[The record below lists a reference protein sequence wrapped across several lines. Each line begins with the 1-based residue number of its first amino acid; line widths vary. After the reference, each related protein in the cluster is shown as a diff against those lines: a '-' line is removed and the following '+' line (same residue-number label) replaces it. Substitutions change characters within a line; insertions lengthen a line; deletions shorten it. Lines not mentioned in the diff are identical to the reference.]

1 MSGFAPITVRQP
13 EPFDIVDDPVGV
25 CGIGTGFEATF
36 SARVRDASGNELS
49 RVSIR
54 AGLGNGALGNF
65 DTELPLGAVPSSS
78 QGTLEVFEASA
89 EDGSDLYKVVVP
101 ITFGRT
107 LVDPYGG
114 FLQYVVEPGD
124 TLSGI
129 AHRFYGDSNLSAVS
143 SRPTATRCTTQTSSS
158 LARSCASPSSTP
170 ATCRPG
176 PGAGPGRRGA
186 RDRRNVRRR
195 GSWRR

>member
-1 MSGFAPITVRQP
+1 MSGFAPLTVRQP

-49 RVSIR
+49 RVSVH

-65 DTELPLGAVPSSS
+65 HAELPLGALPGTA

-89 EDGSDLYKVVVP
+89 KDGSELHKVVVP
-101 ITFGRT
+101 ITFGRA

-114 FLQYVVEPGD
+114 FLQYTVEPGD

-129 AHRFYGDSNLSAVS
+129 ARRFYGDGNLFHRIFEAN
-143 SRPTATRCTTQTSSS
+143 RNQIHDPN
-158 LARSCASPSSTP
+158 LIF
-170 ATCRPG
+170 PG
-176 PGAGPGRRGA
+176 QVLRIPQ
-186 RDRRNVRRR
+186 
-195 GSWRR
+195 

>member
-36 SARVRDASGNELS
+36 SARVRDASGNELA
-49 RVSIR
+49 RFSIH

-65 DTELPLGAVPSSS
+65 QVELPLGAVPGTA

-89 EDGSDLYKVVVP
+89 KDGTELHKVVVP

-114 FLQYVVEPGD
+114 FLQYTVESGD
-124 TLSGI
+124 TLSAI
-129 AHRFYGDSNLSAVS
+129 ARRFYGDGDLFPRIFEANRNQVHDPNLIF
-143 SRPTATRCTTQTSSS
+143 
-158 LARSCASPSSTP
+158 
-170 ATCRPG
+170 PG
-176 PGAGPGRRGA
+176 QVLRIPQ
-186 RDRRNVRRR
+186 
-195 GSWRR
+195 

>member
-49 RVSIR
+49 RVSIH

-65 DTELPLGAVPSSS
+65 QADLPLGALPGTA
-78 QGTLEVFEASA
+78 QGTLEVFEGSA
-89 EDGSDLYKVVVP
+89 KDGSELHKVVIP
-101 ITFGRT
+101 ITFGRS

-114 FLQYVVEPGD
+114 FLQYTVEGGD

-129 AHRFYGDSNLSAVS
+129 ARRFYGDGNLFHRIFEANRNQVHD
-143 SRPTATRCTTQTSSS
+143 PN
-158 LARSCASPSSTP
+158 LIF
-170 ATCRPG
+170 PG
-176 PGAGPGRRGA
+176 QVLRIPQ
-186 RDRRNVRRR
+186 
-195 GSWRR
+195 